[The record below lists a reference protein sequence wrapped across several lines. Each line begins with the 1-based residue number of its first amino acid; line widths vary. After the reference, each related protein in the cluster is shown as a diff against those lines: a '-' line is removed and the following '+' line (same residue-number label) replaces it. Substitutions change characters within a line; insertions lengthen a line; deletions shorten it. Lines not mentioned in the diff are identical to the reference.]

1 VTLGARLGVT
11 SVLHTWGS
19 AMTHHPHV
27 HMIIPGGGLS
37 EDGTKWIACRPNFFL
52 AVRVLS
58 RLFRRLV
65 LQMLIAAHE
74 AGQLQFFGAHA
85 ALADTNA
92 FAAFLVP
99 LRRSEWVVYSKK
111 PFAGPEAVLAYLA
124 RYTHRVAISNRRL
137 ITADAMGV
145 TFKYKDY
152 RIEGPERYKL
162 MTLAT
167 DEFIRRFLM
176 HVLPKGFHRIRHYG
190 LLANGSR
197 ADNIAKARALLN
209 VPKPDAIPGDPEPAD
224 AAEPPT
230 LSRPCPCCGG
240 RMLIIETFA
249 RGCEPKY
256 RPATAPRGIRI
267 DTS

>member
-1 VTLGARLGVT
+1 
-11 SVLHTWGS
+11 
-19 AMTHHPHV
+19 
-27 HMIIPGGGLS
+27 
-37 EDGTKWIACRPNFFL
+37 
-52 AVRVLS
+52 
-58 RLFRRLV
+58 
-65 LQMLIAAHE
+65 MLIVAHE
-74 AGQLQFFGAHA
+74 TGRLQFSGAHA

-111 PFAGPEAVLAYLA
+111 PFGGPEAVLAYLA
-124 RYTHRVAISNRRL
+124 RYTHRVAISNHRL
-137 ITADAMGV
+137 IAADATDI

-152 RIEGPERYKL
+152 RIQGPERYKL